1 MVSSDARPSLGARLR
16 ERAATLRHYHEVAEV
31 GEIVRRYFAL
41 NAFDGVLTA
50 VGVLVGAYV
59 AGVDDARTVVILMLT
74 TAVGMAVSG
83 FYGSYL
89 VEKAE
94 RRRAQ
99 RELEESTLT
108 SLKGTTIASAST
120 YAAIVIALVDGGS
133 PSVAT
138 LIAATPFLFVGALGM
153 TGAYFAAL
161 AVAFAEIFL
170 LGVFLGRVSRERM
183 WLSGVRLLGAGVIAL
198 VVSLLLGGGVG

>member
-1 MVSSDARPSLGARLR
+1 MSFNARPSLGTRLR
-16 ERAATLRHYHEVAEV
+16 ERAATLRHYHEIAEV

-138 LIAATPFLFVGALGM
+138 LIAALPFLFVGALGM
-153 TGAYFAAL
+153 TAAYFAAL
-161 AVAFAEIFL
+161 AVAFVEIFL
-170 LGVFLGRVSRERM
+170 LGVFLGAISRERV
-183 WLSGVRLLGAGVIAL
+183 WLSGLRLLGAGVIAL
-198 VVSLLLGGGVG
+198 VASLLLGGGIG